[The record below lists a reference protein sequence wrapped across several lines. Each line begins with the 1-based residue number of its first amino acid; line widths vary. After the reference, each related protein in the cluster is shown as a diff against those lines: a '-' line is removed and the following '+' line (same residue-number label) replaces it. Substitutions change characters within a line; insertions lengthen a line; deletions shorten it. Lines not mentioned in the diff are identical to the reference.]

1 MLILNFNFMKI
12 RILFSLLFTML
23 SVSVTTA
30 TKQEKY
36 IKHTVVKG
44 ETVNLIAQKYNV
56 TPYDIFKLN
65 PDSQN
70 GIKQDTVLL
79 IPPSSIG
86 TTTAAQKPAVVSSKK
101 TTHLVQPKET
111 LFSLS
116 RQYNVSVDA
125 IKNANAE
132 LLKDGLKIGQN
143 VVIPAGDVLTQET
156 YEKPPVEKPIVK
168 PAEVAKTVVKEE
180 VKAVATKPTSSS
192 KTIYHTVEAKETKF
206 GISKKYGITIENLE
220 KLNPQ
225 IVSGLQVGTKLL
237 ISGER
242 TISEDV
248 SLVAKSKS
256 EPIKETVSTKKYL
269 QEYVVRQQETLYS
282 ISKDFAIS
290 EEELISLNPEL
301 KKGVKLGMIIRVPM
315 KEKSEVK
322 PVINKIQSNLSTSI
336 KSDKKK
342 QLVLL
347 LPFNIS
353 KIESDT
359 VNSTQARLKKDK
371 FLNMTLDFY
380 SGALMA
386 IDSAKVLG
394 LNVDVSIFDSQET
407 KNSSAAASV
416 IQQNNL
422 TNVDAIIGPFYQT
435 NVEKV
440 AEMLEGYNTP
450 VISPLSKESGKGYK
464 NLYQSTPT
472 AEQMKS
478 SIFDFMRS
486 KNGNIVA
493 VVDAKK
499 GSIVSYLKDQQKDVK
514 IVGLSDKGTLVSDSL
529 LVKLDKNKMNYV
541 IVASEKTGMILSSTT
556 SMVNAQR
563 NYQVQ
568 MVVLEQNETL
578 DFEEIPLAKLTKLNM
593 LYPSISKSNETLEAI
608 YFENNYKKINK
619 IVPNQYAIRGFDVT
633 FDTLLRL
640 SQDKSFEETVQGSA
654 TEQIESKFDYS
665 LNENGGYSNK
675 GVYILQYEADLS
687 ITEAK

>member
-1 MLILNFNFMKI
+1 
-12 RILFSLLFTML
+12 
-23 SVSVTTA
+23 
-30 TKQEKY
+30 
-36 IKHTVVKG
+36 
-44 ETVNLIAQKYNV
+44 
-56 TPYDIFKLN
+56 
-65 PDSQN
+65 
-70 GIKQDTVLL
+70 
-79 IPPSSIG
+79 
-86 TTTAAQKPAVVSSKK
+86 
-101 TTHLVQPKET
+101 
-111 LFSLS
+111 
-116 RQYNVSVDA
+116 
-125 IKNANAE
+125 
-132 LLKDGLKIGQN
+132 
-143 VVIPAGDVLTQET
+143 
-156 YEKPPVEKPIVK
+156 
-168 PAEVAKTVVKEE
+168 
-180 VKAVATKPTSSS
+180 
-192 KTIYHTVEAKETKF
+192 
-206 GISKKYGITIENLE
+206 
-220 KLNPQ
+220 
-225 IVSGLQVGTKLL
+225 
-237 ISGER
+237 
-242 TISEDV
+242 
-248 SLVAKSKS
+248 
-256 EPIKETVSTKKYL
+256 L

-301 KKGVKLGMIIRVPM
+301 KKGVKLGMILRVPM

-322 PVINKIQSNLSTSI
+322 PVINKTQSNLSTSI

-342 QLVLL
+342 QLVML

-359 VNSTQARLKKDK
+359 VNSPQARLKKDK

-493 VVDAKK
+493 IVDAKK
-499 GSIVSYLKDQQKDVK
+499 GSVVSYLKDEQPEVK

-665 LNENGGYSNK
+665 QNENGGYSNK

>member
-1 MLILNFNFMKI
+1 MLILNFNFMKR
-12 RILFSLLFTML
+12 RILFSLLFTVL

-36 IKHTVVKG
+36 IKHTVAKG
-44 ETVNLIAQKYNV
+44 DTVNIIAQKYNV

-86 TTTAAQKPAVVSSKK
+86 TTTTVQKQAVISSKK

-143 VVIPAGDVLTQET
+143 VVIPAEDVLTQDT
-156 YEKPPVEKPIVK
+156 YQKPPVEKPVVK
-168 PAEVAKTVVKEE
+168 PAEVVKTVAKED
-180 VKAVATKPTSSS
+180 VKALDAKPVSTS
-192 KTIYHTVEAKETKF
+192 KTIYHIVEAKETKF
-206 GISKKYGITIENLE
+206 GISKKYGISIENLE

-242 TISEDV
+242 TVSEEISSV
-248 SLVAKSKS
+248 SKSKS
-256 EPIKETVSTKKYL
+256 EPAKETVSSKKYL
-269 QEYVVRQQETLYS
+269 QEYVVRPQETLYS
-282 ISKDFAIS
+282 ISKDFGIS

-301 KKGVKLGMIIRVPM
+301 KKGLKLGMILRVPM
-315 KEKSEVK
+315 KEKIEVK
-322 PVINKIQSNLSTSI
+322 PVINKTQSNLSNSI
-336 KSDKKK
+336 KSNEKK
-342 QLVLL
+342 QLVML

-359 VNSTQARLKKDK
+359 VNSPQARLKKDK

-386 IDSAKVLG
+386 IDSAKAIG

-407 KNSSAAASV
+407 KNSSTAASV

-422 TNVDAIIGPFYQT
+422 TKADAIIGPFYQT

-440 AEMLEGYNTP
+440 AEMLEGFNTP
-450 VISPLSKESGKGYK
+450 VISPLSKDSGKGYK
-464 NLYQSTPT
+464 NLYQSMPT

-478 SIFDFMRS
+478 SIFNFMRS

-493 VVDAKK
+493 IVDAKK
-499 GSIVSYLKDQQKDVK
+499 GSVVNYLKDQQKDVK
-514 IVGLSDKGTLVSDSL
+514 IVGLSEKGTLISDSL

-541 IVASEKTGMILSSTT
+541 IVASERTGMILSSTT

-593 LYPSISKSNETLEAI
+593 LYPSISKSNETPEAI

-619 IVPNQYAIRGFDVT
+619 IVPNQYAVRGFDLT

-640 SQDKSFEETVQGSA
+640 SQDKSFEETVKGSA

>member
-1 MLILNFNFMKI
+1 MLILNFNFMKR
-12 RILFSLLFTML
+12 RILFSLLFTVL

-36 IKHTVVKG
+36 IKHTVAKG
-44 ETVNLIAQKYNV
+44 DTVNLIAQKYNV

-70 GIKQDTVLL
+70 GIKLDTVLL

-86 TTTAAQKPAVVSSKK
+86 TTTAVQKPAVVASKK

-116 RQYNVSVDA
+116 RQYNVSVDV

-143 VVIPAGDVLTQET
+143 VIIPASEVLTQDT
-156 YEKPPVEKPIVK
+156 YQKPPVEKPVVK
-168 PAEVAKTVVKEE
+168 PTEVVKAVAKEE
-180 VKAVATKPTSSS
+180 VKPADIKPTLTS
-192 KTIYHTVEAKETKF
+192 KNIYHTVEAKETKF

-242 TISEDV
+242 TVNEDV
-248 SLVAKSKS
+248 SSVAKSKS
-256 EPIKETVSTKKYL
+256 EPVKETVSSKKYL
-269 QEYVVRQQETLYS
+269 QEYVVRPQETLYS
-282 ISKDFAIS
+282 ISKDFGIS
-290 EEELISLNPEL
+290 EEELITLNPEL
-301 KKGVKLGMIIRVPM
+301 KKGVKLGMILRVPM
-315 KEKSEVK
+315 KEKTEVK
-322 PVINKIQSNLSTSI
+322 PVINKTQSNLSNSI
-336 KSDKKK
+336 KSNEKK

-359 VNSTQARLKKDK
+359 VNSPQTRLKKDK

-422 TNVDAIIGPFYQT
+422 TKADAIIGPFYQT

-464 NLYQSTPT
+464 NLYQSMPT

-486 KNGNIVA
+486 KNGNIIA
-493 VVDAKK
+493 IVDAKK
-499 GSIVSYLKDQQKDVK
+499 GSVVNYLKDEQNDVK

-541 IVASEKTGMILSSTT
+541 IVASERTGMILSSTT
-556 SMVNAQR
+556 AMVNAQR

-578 DFEEIPLAKLTKLNM
+578 DFEEIPLSKLTKLNM
-593 LYPSISKSNETLEAI
+593 LYPSISKSNETPEAI

-619 IVPNQYAIRGFDVT
+619 IVPNQYAVRGFDLT

-640 SQDKSFEETVQGSA
+640 SQDKTFEETIQGSA

>member
-1 MLILNFNFMKI
+1 
-12 RILFSLLFTML
+12 
-23 SVSVTTA
+23 V
-30 TKQEKY
+30 
-36 IKHTVVKG
+36 
-44 ETVNLIAQKYNV
+44 
-56 TPYDIFKLN
+56 
-65 PDSQN
+65 
-70 GIKQDTVLL
+70 
-79 IPPSSIG
+79 
-86 TTTAAQKPAVVSSKK
+86 QKPAVVNSKK

-143 VVIPAGDVLTQET
+143 VLIPASDGISEVVEN
-156 YEKPPVEKPIVK
+156 KPEVK
-168 PAEVAKTVVKEE
+168 PTETVKTTVKEE
-180 VKAVATKPTSSS
+180 VKTLVAKPTSTS

-206 GISKKYGITIENLE
+206 GISKKYGITIESLE

-242 TISEDV
+242 TV
-248 SLVAKSKS
+248 SDEVAPMVKTKS
-256 EPIKETVSTKKYL
+256 EPIKDAVSTKKYL
-269 QEYVVRQQETLYS
+269 QEYVVRPQETLYS
-282 ISKDFAIS
+282 ISKDYDIS
-290 EEELISLNPEL
+290 EQELISLNPEL
-301 KKGVKLGMIIRVPM
+301 KKGVKLGMILRVPM
-315 KEKSEVK
+315 KEKAEIK
-322 PVINKIQSNLSTSI
+322 PVINKTQSNLSNSLKI
-336 KSDKKK
+336 NERKK
-342 QLVLL
+342 LVML

-359 VNSTQARLKKDK
+359 VNSPQARLKKDK

-386 IDSAKVLG
+386 IDSAKTLG

-407 KNSSAAASV
+407 KNSSAVASV

-422 TNVDAIIGPFYQT
+422 TKVDAIIGPFYQT

-440 AEMLEGYNTP
+440 AEMLETYNTP
-450 VISPLSKESGKGYK
+450 VISPLSKDSGKSFK
-464 NLYQSTPT
+464 NLYQATPT
-472 AEQMKS
+472 SDQMKV

-493 VVDAKK
+493 IVDSKK
-499 GSIVSYLKDQQKDVK
+499 GSVVQYLKEQQKDAK
-514 IVGLSDKGTLVSDSL
+514 IVGLTDKGTVISDSL
-529 LVKLDKNKMNYV
+529 FLKLDKNRLNYI
-541 IVASEKTGMILSSTT
+541 IVASEKTGMILSSTNLL
-556 SMVNAQR
+556 VNAQK

-568 MVVLEQNETL
+568 MVILEQNETL
-578 DFEEIPLAKLTKLNM
+578 DFEEIPLARLTKLNM
-593 LYPSISKSNETLEAI
+593 MYPSLSKSNEKPEAI

-619 IVPNQYAIRGFDVT
+619 IVPNQYAVRGFDVT

-640 SQDKSFEETVQGSA
+640 SQGKTFEETAQGSA

-665 LNENGGYSNK
+665 ANENGGYSNK

>member
-1 MLILNFNFMKI
+1 MLILNFNFMKR

-44 ETVNLIAQKYNV
+44 ETVNIIAQKYSV

-86 TTTAAQKPAVVSSKK
+86 TTIAVQKPAVVSSKK

-125 IKNANAE
+125 IKNANSE

-143 VVIPAGDVLTQET
+143 VVIPAGDVLTQDT
-156 YEKPPVEKPIVK
+156 YQKPPVEKPIVK
-168 PAEVAKTVVKEE
+168 PTEVAKTIVKEE
-180 VKAVATKPTSSS
+180 VKTAVAKPTSSS
-192 KTIYHTVEAKETKF
+192 RTIYHTVEAKETKF

-248 SLVAKSKS
+248 SSVAKSKS
-256 EPIKETVSTKKYL
+256 EPIKETVSTKRYL
-269 QEYVVRQQETLYS
+269 QEYVVRPQETLYS

-301 KKGVKLGMIIRVPM
+301 KKGVKLGMILRVPM
-315 KEKSEVK
+315 KEKSEIK
-322 PVINKIQSNLSTSI
+322 PVINKTQSNLSTSI

-359 VNSTQARLKKDK
+359 VNSPQARLKKDK

-407 KNSSAAASV
+407 KNSSAATSV

-493 VVDAKK
+493 IVDAKK
-499 GSIVSYLKDQQKDVK
+499 GSVVSYLKDEQPEVK

-640 SQDKSFEETVQGSA
+640 SQDKSFEETVQASA

-665 LNENGGYSNK
+665 QNENGGYSNK